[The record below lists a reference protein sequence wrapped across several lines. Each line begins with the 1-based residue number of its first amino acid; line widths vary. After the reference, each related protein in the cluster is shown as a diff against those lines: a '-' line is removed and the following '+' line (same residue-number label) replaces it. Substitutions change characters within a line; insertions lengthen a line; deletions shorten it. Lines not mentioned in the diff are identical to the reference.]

1 MSVFRSQCVFS
12 ELIYFHVFE
21 IQLIYLT
28 MVNHGK
34 LGAFQNANEPERA
47 RAQR

>member
-1 MSVFRSQCVFS
+1 MSVFSSECVFS
-12 ELIYFHVFE
+12 EVIYFHVFA

-28 MVNHGK
+28 IHGE

-47 RAQR
+47 RVQR

>member
-1 MSVFRSQCVFS
+1 MSVFSSQCVFS

-28 MVNHGK
+28 IHGK